1 MNYYAAKFKRE
12 RMLKEDPTIRA
23 CELLI
28 HLDRAGI
35 TRVVD
40 MRPASQK
47 KSQKGIDLSESMTHD
62 SFID

>member
-47 KSQKGIDLSESMTHD
+47 NYKKALTLVSQ
-62 SFID
+62 